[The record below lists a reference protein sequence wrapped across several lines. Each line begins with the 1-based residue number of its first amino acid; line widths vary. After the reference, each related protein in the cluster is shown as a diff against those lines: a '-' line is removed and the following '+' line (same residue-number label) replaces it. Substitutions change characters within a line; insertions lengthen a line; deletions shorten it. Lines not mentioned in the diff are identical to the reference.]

1 MSNLEDKRLSVLR
14 GQRGKAPVI
23 VEGWN
28 VVGETRVRE
37 LGELCFVISGLYH
50 FIIAEVT

>member
-1 MSNLEDKRLSVLR
+1 MSNLEDKRLSMLR

-37 LGELCFVISGLYH
+37 LGELFFVSGLYQ
-50 FIIAEVT
+50 FIIAEVK